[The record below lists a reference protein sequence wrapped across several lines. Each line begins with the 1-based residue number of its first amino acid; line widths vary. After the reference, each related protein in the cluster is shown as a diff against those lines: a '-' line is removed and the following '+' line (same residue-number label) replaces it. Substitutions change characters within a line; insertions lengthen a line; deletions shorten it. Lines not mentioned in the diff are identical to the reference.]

1 MMTTQPA
8 PAGIAHNMI
17 QTAQGKPGMFD
28 VVIVGGGSAGAVLA
42 NRLSVDPSRNVLLL
56 EAGAAYPPGENP
68 DVLLNPAHIGGDHET
83 DWGYTAKGG
92 PFTPEIPVPRGK
104 ALGGS
109 SAANATVALRAR
121 SNDFEKW
128 TARGIKGWSFPEVFE
143 TYKMLENTPDGDDRY
158 RGRTG
163 VFPIRQR
170 SYSELTPSLRAFIDA
185 SVHLGFDRVG
195 DPNGPV
201 QNGVF
206 PYPLNT
212 VDNVRQSTALTYL
225 SEEVRRRPNLS
236 IRGHCEVDRLLFD
249 GTSAEA
255 VVTTDGTIYHA
266 DEEVILSAG
275 TYGSPAI
282 LMRSGIG
289 PSDELRA
296 LDINV
301 VADLPVGKRLQDH
314 PFYFNIYA
322 LRPGSLDMSP
332 AAGALLW
339 TASSSAE
346 NGELDLH
353 ISATHLF
360 DPADS
365 PTGGAIVLAIAVVQ
379 PDSVGTL
386 RLNRRDPTGAPLI
399 DLNFLATGRDRR
411 RMLEGVKLSRSIGRD
426 DIFAQTSA
434 IEMTPGESI
443 QDDPKLQTLIGQQ
456 LTAYEHPTSTAPMG
470 GDDDEWA
477 VVDEMGAVR
486 GVSRLRVVD
495 ASIFPQ
501 VPSTATNLST
511 IMLAEHIYKNA
522 LADRAQL
529 VLHT

>member
-1 MMTTQPA
+1 MT
-8 PAGIAHNMI
+8 
-17 QTAQGKPGMFD
+17 QTSLGKHEMFD

-42 NRLSVDPSRNVLLL
+42 NRLSADPSRDVLLL
-56 EAGAAYPPGENP
+56 EAGAAYSPGENP
-68 DVLLNPAHIGGDHET
+68 EVLLDPARVGGDQDT
-83 DWGYTAKGG
+83 DWGYTARGG
-92 PFTPEIPVPRGK
+92 AFTPVIAVPRGK

-170 SYSELTPSLRAFIDA
+170 SYGELTPSLRAFIDA
-185 SVHLGFDRVG
+185 SVHQGFDKVG

-212 VDNVRQSTALTYL
+212 VDDVRQSTALTYL
-225 SEEVRRRPNLS
+225 NEEVRLRPNLW
-236 IRGHCEVDRLLFD
+236 IVGHSEIDRVLFD
-249 GTSAEA
+249 GTRATA
-255 VVTTDGTIYHA
+255 VVTSAGAIYSA
-266 DEEVILSAG
+266 AEEVILSAG
-275 TYGSPAI
+275 AYGSPAI

-289 PSDELRA
+289 PADELTA
-296 LDINV
+296 LDIDV
-301 VADLPVGKRLQDH
+301 IADLPVGKRLQDH
-314 PFYFNIYA
+314 PFYFNTYA
-322 LRPGSLDMSP
+322 LRPDSLDMSP
-332 AAGALLW
+332 AEGALLW
-339 TASSSAE
+339 TASTWAQD
-346 NGELDLH
+346 GELDLH

-386 RLNRRDPTGAPLI
+386 RLNAKNPGGAPVI
-399 DLNFLATGRDRR
+399 DLNFLATARDRR

-426 DIFAQTSA
+426 EIFAQTA
-434 IEMTPGESI
+434 AFEMMPGESI
-443 QDDPKLQTLIGQQ
+443 HDDVTLRNHIDQH
-456 LTAYEHPTSTAPMG
+456 LAAYEHPTSTAPMG

-477 VVDEMGAVR
+477 VVDEMGTVR
-486 GVSRLRVVD
+486 GVAQLRVVD
-495 ASIFPQ
+495 ASVFPQ
-501 VPSTATNLST
+501 VPSTATNLTT

-522 LADRAQL
+522 LAERVQPL
-529 VLHT
+529 RRT

>member
-1 MMTTQPA
+1 
-8 PAGIAHNMI
+8 
-17 QTAQGKPGMFD
+17 MFD

-42 NRLSVDPSRNVLLL
+42 NRLSADPSRNVLLL
-56 EAGAAYPPGENP
+56 EAGAAYPPGDNP
-68 DVLLNPAHIGGDHET
+68 EVLLDPARVGGDIET
-83 DWGYTAKGG
+83 DWGYTARGG
-92 PFTPEIPVPRGK
+92 PLTPVIPVPRGK

-109 SAANATVALRAR
+109 SAVNATVALRAR
-121 SNDFEKW
+121 CNDFDKW
-128 TARGIKGWSFPEVFE
+128 TAHGIKGWSFPEVFD
-143 TYKMLENTPDGDDRY
+143 TYKTLENTPDGDDRY

-170 SYSELTPSLRAFIDA
+170 SYGELTPSLRAFIDA
-185 SVHLGFDRVG
+185 SVHLGFDKVG

-201 QNGVF
+201 QAGVF

-236 IRGHCEVDRLLFD
+236 IVGHSEIDRVVFD
-249 GTSAEA
+249 GTTATA
-255 VVTTDGTIYHA
+255 VVTPAGAIYHA
-266 DEEVILSAG
+266 ADEVILSAG

-289 PSDELRA
+289 PADELRA
-296 LDINV
+296 LDIDV
-301 VADLPVGKRLQDH
+301 IADLPVGKRLQDH
-314 PFYFNIYA
+314 PFYYNIYA

-332 AAGALLW
+332 AEGALLW
-339 TASSSAE
+339 TASTWAQD
-346 NGELDLH
+346 GELDLH

-365 PTGGAIVLAIAVVQ
+365 PTGGAIVLAAAVVQ

-386 RLNRRDPTGAPLI
+386 RLNSKKPSEAPII
-399 DLNFLATGRDRR
+399 DLNFLATARDRR
-411 RMLEGVKLSRSIGRD
+411 RMLQGVKLSRSIGRD
-426 DIFAQTSA
+426 GTFAQTSA
-434 IEMTPGESI
+434 FEMMPGESI
-443 QDDPKLQTLIGQQ
+443 QDDMTLLNVIGQQ
-456 LTAYEHPTSTAPMG
+456 LAAYEHPTSTAPMG

-477 VVDEMGAVR
+477 VVDEIGTVR
-486 GVSRLRVVD
+486 GVSKLRVVD

-501 VPSTATNLST
+501 VPSTATNLTT

-522 LADRAQL
+522 LAERVQ
-529 VLHT
+529 